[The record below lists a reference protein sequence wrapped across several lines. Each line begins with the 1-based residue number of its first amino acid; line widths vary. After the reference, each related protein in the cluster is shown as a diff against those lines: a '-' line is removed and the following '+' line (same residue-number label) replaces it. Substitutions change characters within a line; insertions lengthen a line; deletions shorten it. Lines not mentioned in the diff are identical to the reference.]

1 MGKIVFDGKKTGKSL
16 GSEERE
22 KIFEVKRPAKLG
34 TEKNPAVLRV
44 QTEERLKE
52 VASIFEEKGWK
63 GTIELE
69 PDKPED
75 TADLERLL
83 NPQQPVKVEKKV
95 GRNEPCPCGSG
106 NKFKKCC
113 GR

>member
-1 MGKIVFDGKKTGKSL
+1 M
-16 GSEERE
+16 
-22 KIFEVKRPAKLG
+22 G

-44 QTEERLKE
+44 QTEGRLKE
-52 VASIFEEKGWK
+52 IASIFEEKGWK
-63 GTIELE
+63 YAVELV